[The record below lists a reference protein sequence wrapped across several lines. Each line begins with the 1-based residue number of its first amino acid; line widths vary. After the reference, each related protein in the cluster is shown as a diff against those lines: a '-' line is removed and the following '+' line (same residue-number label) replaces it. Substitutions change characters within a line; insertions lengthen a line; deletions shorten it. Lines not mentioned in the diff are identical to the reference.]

1 MTFTKK
7 VKYKF
12 NCLAI
17 FEILNRGMKKI
28 IFILGLWLYLFSIK
42 VNATV
47 IFVDIIHIG
56 GTQTG
61 TSWATAFSD
70 FQAGINAAHAGD
82 SVWVARGTYQPAA
95 HASFSMKEGV
105 KIFGGFQNTDLL
117 FNERNWQNDSTI
129 LAGNQGHVIDNSMNN
144 LTAASMIDGF
154 IIKDGYAD
162 YGGGIYN
169 ISSSPVIVNVSLH
182 TNMAKLRGGGMYNS
196 NASPALSNVIIYD
209 NTADIMFGDGWGG
222 GMYNE
227 NASPVLTN
235 VRITNNLGYRGGG
248 IYNEHSNPVLTNVVV
263 KGNTVGNLTLGF
275 GLGGGI
281 YNEVSSP
288 VLTGVDITDNLA
300 GWGGGMYNISN
311 SSPSLDN
318 VTINDNIASHSGA
331 GGGMY
336 NGNGS
341 SPTLTNVTINGNK
354 ALYQG
359 NGGGMYNINNSSPV
373 LNYVTISNNT
383 AGLWG
388 GGIYNDSSSPILN
401 HVRITGDSATNGG
414 GIFNYYIAA
423 PVLND
428 VIISENV
435 ATGNGEFLTGAGGGM
450 ANYSSFPLL
459 TDVTFENNMARG
471 GDRCGYGGAVF
482 NSGSSVTMVN
492 VMIRGNKAVGTFAG
506 GWGGGILCSNSF
518 LTLTNVVI
526 ADNTATGD
534 DYGGCGGGIHN
545 NDNGTV
551 FSRLTNVT
559 ICNNTAITGGGMYNN
574 SSSPILNNCIIYG
587 NNTGVFNTDGASA
600 PRYFYSLIQSMPIDP
615 TNHNLGG
622 ATNPLFDNPASGDY
636 RLRFNSPCI
645 NQGNNDSIPGGI
657 VTDLAGNNRIAYN
670 IVDMGA
676 YEYKLAVSLG
686 NDTTLCS
693 NGAML
698 YAGNTGSSYFWNT
711 GATTQSIPVTVSG
724 TYIVSVSNTWGI
736 VTDTISV
743 EIVPSPVVNLGN
755 DITTGL
761 PSYTLDA
768 GNAGAAYLWNTG
780 ATTQT
785 ITVNVAG
792 VYSVTVTNGF
802 GCSATDTITVSFQP
816 VGIPTV
822 TASGNGLVITPNP
835 AGGMV
840 RITIA
845 DGKLLHTKAMLTD
858 AYGRVVR
865 TVMMESKSQQ
875 LSLAG
880 LAQGIYI
887 LKMENGATAK
897 MVKE

>member
-17 FEILNRGMKKI
+17 FDILNRSMKKI

-95 HASFSMKEGV
+95 VHASFSMKEGV

-129 LAGNQGHVIDNSMNN
+129 LAGNQGHVIDNSMNH

-169 ISSSPVIVNVSLH
+169 ISSSPTIVNVSLH

-196 NASPALSNVIIYD
+196 NASPTLSNVIIYD

-222 GMYNE
+222 GMCNE
-227 NASPVLTN
+227 NASPVLTD
-235 VRITNNLGYRGGG
+235 VRITGNLGYRGGG

-275 GLGGGI
+275 GSGGGI
-281 YNEVSSP
+281 YNESSSP
-288 VLTGVDITDNLA
+288 TLTNVEITDNL
-300 GWGGGMYNISN
+300 GGLGGGICNINS

-318 VTINDNIASHSGA
+318 VIINDNIATHSGA

-336 NGNGS
+336 NSNGS

-359 NGGGMYNINNSSPV
+359 NGGGMYNINNSSPI
-373 LNYVTISNNT
+373 LNYVTISNNM
-383 AGLWG
+383 AGWSG
-388 GGIYNDSSSPILN
+388 GGMYNRNSAPVLN
-401 HVRITGDSATNGG
+401 HVTITGDSARAGG
-414 GIFNYYIAA
+414 GIANFISY
-423 PVLND
+423 PVLTD
-428 VIISENV
+428 VMIGENV
-435 ATGNGEFLTGAGGGM
+435 ATGDDEFVTGTGGGM
-450 ANYSSFPLL
+450 FNADGSCTLNQ
-459 TDVTFENNMARG
+459 VTFKNNIAIG
-471 GDRCGYGGAVF
+471 GDRCGYGGGMYNVDASAVL
-482 NSGSSVTMVN
+482 NN
-492 VMIRGNKAVGTFAG
+492 VMITGNKAIGTFAG

-526 ADNTATGD
+526 ADNTAAGD
-534 DYGGCGGGIHN
+534 DYGGCGGGIHSN
-545 NDNGTV
+545 NNGTV

-587 NNTGVFNTDGASA
+587 NNTGVLNTDGASA
-600 PRYFYSLIQSMPIDP
+600 PKYFYSLIQSMPIDP

-622 ATNPLFDNPASGDY
+622 ATNPLFDNPAAGDY

-693 NGAML
+693 NGATL

-711 GATTQSIPVTVSG
+711 GATTQSIPVTASG

-755 DITTGL
+755 DIATGL

-768 GNAGAAYLWNTG
+768 GNAGAAYLWSTG

-785 ITVNVAG
+785 ITVHADG
-792 VYSVTVTNGF
+792 VYSVTVTNSF
-802 GCSATDTITVSFQP
+802 GCSAKDTITVSFQP
-816 VGIPTV
+816 NGIPTV
-822 TASGNGLVITPNP
+822 TAGESRLVITPNP
-835 AGGMV
+835 ARETV
-840 RITIA
+840 RITTT

-880 LAQGIYI
+880 LPQGIYI
-887 LKMENGATAK
+887 LKMENGTTAK